1 MPFCIRQDDCV
12 VSVLKFMCMVHYI
25 YWFACVEPFASL
37 WDKVPV
43 IDLEDSGYKVC
54 KLNHRQLSGW
64 EKQEGI
70 SEIRC
75 TGDRCGTSV
84 AESAENGHPALL
96 PQRIDQGQ

>member
-43 IDLEDSGYKVC
+43 IMIYELLKSALCLCWEFLHLCSTERSVC
-54 KLNHRQLSGW
+54 SFLSLSLSSFDT
-64 EKQEGI
+64 K
-70 SEIRC
+70 IR
-75 TGDRCGTSV
+75 V
-84 AESAENGHPALL
+84 AS
-96 PQRIDQGQ
+96 